1 MLIIGVGNLLLRDE
15 GVGVHLAHAFE
26 QQALPE
32 GVQVLDAGTGGMSV
46 LYAMEKAR
54 KVIFLDAAEMG
65 KPPGAFVKFAPREVK
80 LSGAELNISFHE
92 LGLPQVLEL
101 AEALGVACEVVVF
114 GVQPKDLSWGI
125 GLSPEVA
132 RAVPEIM
139 TAVAEELRACPV
151 SSERPQPF

>member
-1 MLIIGVGNLLLRDE
+1 MLIIGVGNLLLQDE
-15 GVGVHLAHAFE
+15 GVGVHLAQALE
-26 QQALPE
+26 AQALPE
-32 GVQVLDAGTGGMSV
+32 GVKVLDAGTGGMSI

-65 KPPGAFVKFAPREVK
+65 KAPGEFMRFVPRQVHRGEVPP
-80 LSGAELNISFHE
+80 NISFHQ

-101 AEALGVACEVVVF
+101 AEALGVECEVVVF
-114 GVQPKDLSWGI
+114 GIQPKDLSWGI

-139 TAVAEELRACPV
+139 AAVRNEASAGPLAT
-151 SSERPQPF
+151 ER

>member
-1 MLIIGVGNLLLRDE
+1 MGNLLLRDE
-15 GVGVHLAHAFE
+15 GVGVHLA
-26 QQALPE
+26 QALEAQVLPE
-32 GVQVLDAGTGGMSV
+32 GVKVLDAGTGGMSM

-65 KPPGAFVKFAPREVK
+65 KPPGAFVKFVPREVK
-80 LSGAELNISFHE
+80 LSEAEPNISFHE

-101 AEALGVACEVVVF
+101 AEALGVECEVVVF
-114 GVQPKDLSWGI
+114 GIQPKDLSWGI

-139 TAVAEELRACPV
+139 AAVTHEARACPV
-151 SSERPQPF
+151 ATEREKPS